1 MSMPFGVSPYRPNNT
16 SDISDLSDNPQGGF
30 LPDENEKPSSQVVD
44 DFHTNSDVNSRAEAQ
59 HHTLG
64 PQPTQASPGDHTH
77 DGGDSRLILEGI
89 LITGSRATDAWR
101 LSVNAILVRLGAS
114 DQSTA

>member
-1 MSMPFGVSPYRPNNT
+1 MSMFNA

-30 LPDENEKPSSQVVD
+30 LQDENPKPPAEIVD
-44 DFHTNSDVNSRAEAQ
+44 DFHTNSDVDSRAESQ

-77 DGGDSRLILEGI
+77 DGGDSRLLLEGVV
-89 LITGSRATDAWR
+89 LSGSRDSDAWR
-101 LSVNAILVRLGAS
+101 LAVNAILVRLGAT
-114 DQSTA
+114 DQTTI